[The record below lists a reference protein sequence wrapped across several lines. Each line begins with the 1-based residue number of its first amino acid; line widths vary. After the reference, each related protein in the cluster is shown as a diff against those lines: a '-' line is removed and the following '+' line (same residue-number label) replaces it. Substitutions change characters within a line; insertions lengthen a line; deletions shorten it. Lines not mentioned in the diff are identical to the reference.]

1 MNIKSTLVC
10 VAALF
15 NAVASQAATTAV
27 NIDFTTYSQGT
38 AISNLDGVSFGLS
51 NTLDG
56 ASLGTPAIND
66 TIRLVSTYDEDWSL
80 IGIVPTH
87 FIGLSNSTTGV
98 QGNPTSHILSF
109 AFDGLASDVSF
120 SFNNF
125 GDSGRTRNN
134 TNVTVFSTDGISTV
148 DLSQSFDGQIFSLSG
163 LSNISKLVFNNNT
176 QNSIPPWLFSIS
188 TLKATVVSAVPEPS
202 SAAMLGLGLM
212 ALIAVRRRN
221 FY

>member
-38 AISNLDGVSFGLS
+38 AISSLDGVSFGLS

-56 ASLGTPAIND
+56 PSLGTPAINNTVKNVYVGED
-66 TIRLVSTYDEDWSL
+66 YDGYS
-80 IGIVPTH
+80 IYRNIN

-125 GDSGRTRNN
+125 GDGGHTRNN